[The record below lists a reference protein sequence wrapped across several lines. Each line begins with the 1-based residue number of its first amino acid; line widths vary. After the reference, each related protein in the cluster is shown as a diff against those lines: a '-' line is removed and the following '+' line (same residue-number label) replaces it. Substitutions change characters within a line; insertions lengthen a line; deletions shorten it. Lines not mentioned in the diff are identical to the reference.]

1 MRDIPAAPG
10 TRVQLVEHRR
20 RGGAC
25 SRRMRRIGPACST
38 CAQSSGLLCSA
49 AALLVFTA
57 VLCLIRYFDRS
68 NAIPV
73 RIYPAA
79 RASGIDIP
87 DGTTRKKARPS
98 SRRAT
103 MPMGGDISNST
114 TLDRVLKTRASDS
127 GEIIA
132 ALTDATRLKF
142 AVNLLLNMEELDLHH
157 HLVLTSSQV
166 TCDALWRRTH
176 RLSQLSVGCAY
187 SSFLRRSDGHGGG
200 DDGGGGD
207 GSGGSAGGSNRL
219 AGYSGTISTSTR
231 QRRIEMGLD
240 AYGFTDDHV
249 YHLWC
254 FDGTFSQGPWELGTA
269 ACSWTPTCLS
279 APTRTRS
286 CMMCSPSMRSS
297 AASETIRSAGLWPS
311 QTPTSASCTPEAL
324 SGGGHTGWSPRWRA
338 GSSCCS
344 VASCWA
350 GHGDVGSRSECCGIR
365 RSSRTSWRPRR

>member
-1 MRDIPAAPG
+1 
-10 TRVQLVEHRR
+10 
-20 RGGAC
+20 
-25 SRRMRRIGPACST
+25 
-38 CAQSSGLLCSA
+38 
-49 AALLVFTA
+49 
-57 VLCLIRYFDRS
+57 
-68 NAIPV
+68 
-73 RIYPAA
+73 
-79 RASGIDIP
+79 
-87 DGTTRKKARPS
+87 
-98 SRRAT
+98 
-103 MPMGGDISNST
+103 MGGDISNST

-249 YHLWC
+249 YHLWWLRWDFLSRAVGAGYRC
-254 FDGTFSQGPWELGTA
+254 LLLDTDVSLRANPYPILHDVLAKHALVSGLGDDQVSWPLAFPDANVGLVYARGPVGGGAHWVVSEVARRLELLLRGELLGWPRRRGLSQRVLWDQEVFKDVLETA
-269 ACSWTPTCLS
+269 ALTPLAPSYRHALLYCLERG
-279 APTRTRS
+279 APTR
-286 CMMCSPSMRSS
+286 P
-297 AASETIRSAGLWPS
+297 
-311 QTPTSASCTPEAL
+311 
-324 SGGGHTGWSPRWRA
+324 H
-338 GSSCCS
+338 
-344 VASCWA
+344 
-350 GHGDVGSRSECCGIR
+350 
-365 RSSRTSWRPRR
+365 